1 MIGIADSET
10 ATSLESRSPVRPK
23 ELSPES
29 GGTEDSHQ
37 HRPGRADQ
45 RLWLEA
51 VPDQASTTR
60 LHPYCLDC
68 GAVRSMLPLRGRP
81 LGYFE
86 QALANLKADLEGNPR
101 YPKLAQVH
109 SRLIAKALESIPDF
123 GDPYSMPFETQW
135 DAFVNAVQR
144 CRPDLDI
151 DLIRS
156 ALPREP
162 RRPRPAYISLIHGG
176 AESEI
181 VRANVAL

>member
-10 ATSLESRSPVRPK
+10 ATSLESRSPVRSK
-23 ELSPES
+23 EPSPES
-29 GGTEDSHQ
+29 RGTEGGHT
-37 HRPGRADQ
+37 HRPGGADQ

-51 VPDQASTTR
+51 IPDQASTTR

-109 SRLIAKALESIPDF
+109 SHLIAKALEAVPDF
-123 GDPYSMPFETQW
+123 DDPYSMDFETQL
-135 DAFVNAVQR
+135 AIFREAVRR
-144 CRPDLDI
+144 CRPDLDE
-151 DLIRS
+151 DLLLQV
-156 ALPREP
+156 LPREP
-162 RRPRPAYISLIHGG
+162 RARRKTYIELIGTLGG
-176 AESEI
+176 QIPSGSATG
-181 VRANVAL
+181 